1 MVLVDATQ
9 EDQHTL
15 LPPAWKCLSANLV
28 EHCGAQARWAPLE
41 VSLGI
46 KRLLLTFQT
55 VVIPNLLF
63 EAKDF
68 RARASEVENIQI
80 SAEQARK
87 AGADFQ
93 RIWVR
98 ELQPRLALLSARSKR
113 IVLPDI
119 GHDIPADRPD
129 VIIDAIQDVSR
140 ITRLP

>member
-9 EDQHTL
+9 EDQYAL
-15 LPPAWKCLSANLV
+15 LPPAWKALSANLV

-46 KRLLLTFQT
+46 KRLTLTSAG
-55 VVIPNLLF
+55 VAIPNLLLQV
-63 EAKDF
+63 KYF

-87 AGADFQ
+87 AGTDFQ

-113 IVLPDI
+113 IVLPDS
-119 GHDIPADRPD
+119 GHDLPTDRPN
-129 VIIDAIQDVSR
+129 VIIDAIRDVSG